1 MRYVKGCALA
11 AACMLCVSCGAR
23 QDKMADVEKDT
34 LEVQNALREMEQ
46 RMAAMESRMESVS
59 TDVGMLVT
67 RTSDAKGKPAP
78 RAKVVEPPRN
88 LSKAAVLP
96 TKVRTPAPD
105 IGLPPVDR
113 AVSAA
118 SAAPVSGGGSPALP
132 PISTP
137 QSPAAPRTV
146 NAPPD
151 TGKIVP
157 AGGSVSSAPA
167 LPPATSPSTSLP
179 PVSPHAAGTDA
190 PALPPEVSGDAA
202 GASVRPASST
212 IKPAAPVKGEDA
224 AYKAAL
230 ALATSGR
237 SAAAQAKFQEFLQT
251 YPSSRYAPNAH
262 YWIGECLYAQ
272 RRYADALLQFK
283 EVTARYPRHHKSA
296 DALLKAGMTY
306 NRLGDKENASLQ
318 YKALMADFPKSEAA
332 RRVPREQR

>member
-67 RTSDAKGKPAP
+67 RTSDAKGKPVP

-96 TKVRTPAPD
+96 AKVRTPAPD
-105 IGLPPVDR
+105 LGLPPVDR
-113 AVSAA
+113 TVSASA
-118 SAAPVSGGGSPALP
+118 SSAAPVSGGGSPALP
-132 PISTP
+132 PTSTP

-157 AGGSVSSAPA
+157 AGDSV
-167 LPPATSPSTSLP
+167 PS
-179 PVSPHAAGTDA
+179 A